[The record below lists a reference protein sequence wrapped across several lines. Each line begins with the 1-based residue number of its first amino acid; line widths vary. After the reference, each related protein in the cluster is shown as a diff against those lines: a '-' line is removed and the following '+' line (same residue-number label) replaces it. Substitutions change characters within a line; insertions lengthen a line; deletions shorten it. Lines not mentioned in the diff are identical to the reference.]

1 MAVMPI
7 MPFIGVRISWEML
20 FKNTVLDSLAI
31 FATDRALSATSRF
44 YISANILL
52 SLILKII
59 IPILLNISRKIP
71 YHFPMNFVQKISLIF
86 TIIINF
92 VMRNMMQLIT
102 GYFLFSFQISV
113 MGFYAYFQHN
123 NKKFRAIA
131 IATALF
137 FMPP

>member
-1 MAVMPI
+1 MFNLDLQLTYIKKHIPI
-7 MPFIGVRISWEML
+7 HDMV
-20 FKNTVLDSLAI
+20 
-31 FATDRALSATSRF
+31 
-44 YISANILL
+44 
-52 SLILKII
+52 LKII

-113 MGFYAYFQHN
+113 MGFYTYFQHN

-137 FMPP
+137 LCLQPSGQPLRARLATSVNRI